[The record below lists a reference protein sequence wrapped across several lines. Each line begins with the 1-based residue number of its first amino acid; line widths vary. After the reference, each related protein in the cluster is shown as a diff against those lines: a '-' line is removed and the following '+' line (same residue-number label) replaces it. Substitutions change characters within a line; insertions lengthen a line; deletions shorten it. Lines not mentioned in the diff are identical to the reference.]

1 MGNAIQKLHRGMS
14 MKVDPE
20 LELQLEKLKIS
31 LIMKPET
38 MFYTTIVFSLVFKW
52 DTTIR
57 TAAVDGKHMFFN
69 PDFFRKLT
77 PEERIGVFV
86 HEVLHVA
93 LYHITRSLGHEPKIS
108 NYAADYVVNLIILG
122 AGFILPP
129 GCLYDNRFVDMSYE
143 QVYKILME
151 EKKDGISFSD
161 VIPGTGS
168 DILPPAD
175 QAEASQVESDIA
187 EMVLRATV
195 QAQQIGMY
203 GHIPGSVLVALDKTL
218 NPMLPWDVI
227 FQNYMNQF
235 AKDDYSF
242 RKPNKK
248 YLPDLIMPSAYS
260 EAVCEVVLAVDTS
273 GSVSDKEFGF
283 FIQEVEVIQQYLN
296 PELITLIDFDTKIHR
311 VHEITQNVNVLH
323 DIKFTGRG
331 GTDVHPILQW
341 ACENE
346 PEIMIIFTDGG
357 FKKPTP
363 DKYPECPVLWLIHN
377 NPGFTSQR
385 GEVIHYRL

>member
-1 MGNAIQKLHRGMS
+1 ME
-14 MKVDPE
+14 VDPD
-20 LELQLEKLKIS
+20 LELQLEKLKMS

-52 DTTIR
+52 DTSIR

-69 PDFFRKLT
+69 PNFFKSIT

-93 LYHITRSLGHEPKIS
+93 LYHITRSLGHEPTLS
-108 NYAADYVVNLIILG
+108 NYAADYVVNLIVLD

-129 GCLYDNRFVDMSYE
+129 DCLYDDRFIDMSYE
-143 QVYKILME
+143 QVYKILLE
-151 EKKDGISFSD
+151 EKRDGATLPEE
-161 VIPGTGS
+161 IPGIGS

-175 QAEASQVESDIA
+175 QAEASQIESDIA
-187 EMVLRATV
+187 EMVLRATI
-195 QAQQIGMY
+195 QAQQSGMY
-203 GHIPGSVLVALDKTL
+203 SHVPGSVIVALDKTL
-218 NPMLPWDVI
+218 NPILPWDVI

-248 YLPDLIMPSAYS
+248 YLPNLIMPTAYS

-273 GSVSDKEFGF
+273 GSVSNDEFGF
-283 FIQEVEVIQQYLN
+283 FIQEIDIIQQYLN
-296 PELITLIDFDTKIHR
+296 PDLITLIDFDTEIHE
-311 VHEITQNVNVLH
+311 VHEITQNIDVLQ

-331 GTDVHPILQW
+331 GTDVHPVLQW

-346 PEIMIIFTDGG
+346 PEIMIIFTDGC
-357 FKKPTP
+357 FKEPAA
-363 DKYPECPVLWLIHN
+363 DKYPDCPVLWLIHN
-377 NPGFTSQR
+377 NDSFTSQN